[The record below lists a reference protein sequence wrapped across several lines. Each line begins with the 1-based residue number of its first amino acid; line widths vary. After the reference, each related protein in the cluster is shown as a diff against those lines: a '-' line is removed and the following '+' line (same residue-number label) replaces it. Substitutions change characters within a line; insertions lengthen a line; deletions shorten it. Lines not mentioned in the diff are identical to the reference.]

1 MNLHYA
7 LIAFILLYIFITGF
21 HDEGNLI
28 ATIISSRSI
37 GIRSAFITA
46 SLAQFIGTATLST
59 TVASTISKDVL
70 NLKYLT
76 IAGNDLYIMIFTGLL
91 GAVVWNLI
99 TWYIGMPS
107 SSSHA
112 LVGGMIGPF
121 IIKYGIYSIN
131 IYGILLKVIIPLFL
145 SPVFGF
151 LIGYLVMYF
160 TSRIL
165 RSAGVKVNT
174 VLKKL
179 QYLTLFILNAGQGA
193 NDAQKGMGLIYI
205 LTIGS
210 SLSRSSEFHNMIK
223 VLSAFMISFGLLF
236 GGLRMIKSVGTR
248 IYRVKPFHSFNAQ
261 ISSLF
266 IVITAAVFG
275 LPTSGTQI
283 INSSVLGVGA
293 KERPTAVRW
302 QFARSMFAS
311 WIITIP
317 ASFAISSILFLIS
330 KTI

>member
-1 MNLHYA
+1 MNLYLI
-7 LIAFILLYIFITGF
+7 LIAFIFIYIFITGF

-28 ATIISSRSI
+28 ATIISSRSMSI
-37 GIRSAFITA
+37 GSAFITA

-70 NLKYLT
+70 RLNYLN
-76 IAGNDLYIMIFTGLL
+76 INRDNLYIMIFTGLL
-91 GAVVWNLI
+91 GAVIWNLI
-99 TWYIGMPS
+99 TWYFGMPS

-121 IIKYGIYSIN
+121 IAQYGLKSVN
-131 IYGILLKVIIPLFL
+131 VFGILLKVIIPLFL
-145 SPVFGF
+145 SPILGF
-151 LIGYLVMYF
+151 LIGYLVMNT
-160 TSRIL
+160 TSHL
-165 RSAGVKVNT
+165 LGAAGTKVNT
-174 VLKKL
+174 VLKKF
-179 QYLTLFILNAGQGA
+179 QYITLFILNAGQGA
-193 NDAQKGMGLIYI
+193 NDAQKGMGLISI
-205 LTIGS
+205 LLIGDGMS
-210 SLSRSSEFHNMIK
+210 HNFTLPHWIK
-223 VLSAFMISFGLLF
+223 ILSAFMISFGLLF

-266 IVITAAVFG
+266 IVIVAAIFG

-302 QFARSMFAS
+302 QFARGMFAS

-330 KTI
+330 KNI

>member
-1 MNLHYA
+1 MDLHYI
-7 LIAFILLYIFITGF
+7 LIAFILVYIFITGF

-70 NLKYLT
+70 KLKYLT
-76 IAGNDLYIMIFTGLL
+76 IAGNDLETMIFTGLL

-121 IIKYGIYSIN
+121 IVKYGIDSIN

-151 LIGYLVMYF
+151 LIGYLVMYL
-160 TSRIL
+160 TSHIL
-165 RSAGVKVNT
+165 RRAGVKVNT
-174 VLKKL
+174 VLKRL

-210 SLSRSSEFHNMIK
+210 SLSKSSEFHNTIK
-223 VLSAFMISFGLLF
+223 ILSAFMISLGLLF

-302 QFARSMFAS
+302 QFAKGMFAS

-330 KTI
+330 KTM

>member
-1 MNLHYA
+1 MDLHYA

-70 NLKYLT
+70 KLKYIT

-121 IIKYGIYSIN
+121 IIKYGIDSIN
-131 IYGILLKVIIPLFL
+131 IYGILLKVVIPLFL

-151 LIGYLVMYF
+151 LIGYLVMYS

-210 SLSRSSEFHNMIK
+210 SLSRSSQFHNMIK

-266 IVITAAVFG
+266 IVIAAAVFG

-293 KERPTAVRW
+293 RERPTAVRW
-302 QFARSMFAS
+302 QFARGMFAS
-311 WIITIP
+311 WFITIP
-317 ASFAISSILFLIS
+317 ASFAISSILFLIW
-330 KTI
+330 KTV

>member
-1 MNLHYA
+1 MNLYLI
-7 LIAFILLYIFITGF
+7 LIAFIFIYIFITGF

-28 ATIISSRSI
+28 ATIISSRSMS
-37 GIRSAFITA
+37 IRSAFITA

-59 TVASTISKDVL
+59 TVASTISKDVVRL
-70 NLKYLT
+70 NYLN
-76 IAGNDLYIMIFTGLL
+76 INRDNLYIMIFTGLL
-91 GAVVWNLI
+91 GAVIWNLI
-99 TWYIGMPS
+99 TWYFGMPS

-121 IIKYGIYSIN
+121 IVQYGLKSIN
-131 IYGILLKVIIPLFL
+131 VFGILLKVIIPLFL
-145 SPVFGF
+145 SPILGF
-151 LIGYLVMYF
+151 LIGYLVMNT
-160 TSRIL
+160 TSHLLIA
-165 RSAGVKVNT
+165 AGPRVNT
-174 VLKKL
+174 VLKRL
-179 QYLTLFILNAGQGA
+179 QYITLFILNAGQGA
-193 NDAQKGMGLIYI
+193 NDAQKGMGLISI
-205 LTIGS
+205 VLMKSGIS
-210 SLSRSSEFHNMIK
+210 QSFMLPNWVKI
-223 VLSAFMISFGLLF
+223 LSAIMISFGLLF

-302 QFARSMFAS
+302 QFAKGMFTA

-317 ASFAISSILFLIS
+317 ASFALSSLIFVIVKS
-330 KTI
+330 I

>member
-76 IAGNDLYIMIFTGLL
+76 IAGNDLYIMIFTGLV

-179 QYLTLFILNAGQGA
+179 QHLTLFILNAGQGA

>member
-1 MNLHYA
+1 MDLHYA

-70 NLKYLT
+70 KLKYIT

-121 IIKYGIYSIN
+121 IIKYGIDSIN
-131 IYGILLKVIIPLFL
+131 IYGILLKVVIPLFL

-151 LIGYLVMYF
+151 LIGYLVMYS

-248 IYRVKPFHSFNAQ
+248 IYRVKPFHSLNAQ

-266 IVITAAVFG
+266 IVIAAAVFG

-293 KERPTAVRW
+293 RERPTAVRW
-302 QFARSMFAS
+302 QFARGMFAS
-311 WIITIP
+311 WFITIP
-317 ASFAISSILFLIS
+317 ASFAISSILFLIW
-330 KTI
+330 KTV

>member
-1 MNLHYA
+1 MDLHYA

-70 NLKYLT
+70 KLKYIT

-121 IIKYGIYSIN
+121 IIKYGIDSID
-131 IYGILLKVIIPLFL
+131 IYGILLKVVIPLFL

-151 LIGYLVMYF
+151 LIGYLVMYS

-266 IVITAAVFG
+266 IVIAAAVFG

-293 KERPTAVRW
+293 RERPTAVRW
-302 QFARSMFAS
+302 QFARGMFAS
-311 WIITIP
+311 WFITIP
-317 ASFAISSILFLIS
+317 ASFAISSILFLIW
-330 KTI
+330 KTV